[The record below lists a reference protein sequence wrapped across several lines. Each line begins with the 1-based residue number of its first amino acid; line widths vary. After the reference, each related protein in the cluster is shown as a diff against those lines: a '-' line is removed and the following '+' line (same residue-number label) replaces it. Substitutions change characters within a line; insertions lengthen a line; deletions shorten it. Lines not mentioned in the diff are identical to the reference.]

1 MDELPHRIT
10 IRCDDGRKLAHHLM
24 RDLPIEGVELIGDND
39 ELSVLTHQPGAFYQG
54 LASVVGEAGVSVREL
69 VSADDNLEAVFNYL
83 ISAD

>member
-1 MDELPHRIT
+1 
-10 IRCDDGRKLAHHLM
+10 M